1 MYQLGTPVTPLV
13 ETATE
18 GEPVAATRSY
28 RTDKL
33 LAAMLGY
40 RGTLP
45 PLELDSDVARARCRD
60 RIVAVHSTLARR
72 RLRAVPGRRFS

>member
-1 MYQLGTPVTPLV
+1 MTT
-13 ETATE
+13 
-18 GEPVAATRSY
+18 TRTY

-33 LAAMLGY
+33 LAALLGY
-40 RGTLP
+40 RSGLP
-45 PLELDSDVARARCRD
+45 PLEFDADLARARSRE

>member
-1 MYQLGTPVTPLV
+1 MTP
-13 ETATE
+13 
-18 GEPVAATRSY
+18 TRTY

-33 LAAMLGY
+33 LAALLGY
-40 RGTLP
+40 RSGLP
-45 PLELDSDVARARCRD
+45 PLGFDTDMDVDTARARSRE

>member
-1 MYQLGTPVTPLV
+1 
-13 ETATE
+13 
-18 GEPVAATRSY
+18 VAAIRSY
-28 RTDKL
+28 RTEKL

-40 RGTLP
+40 RNGLP
-45 PLELDSDVARARCRD
+45 PLEFDSDVARARSRE

>member
-1 MYQLGTPVTPLV
+1 VTP
-13 ETATE
+13 
-18 GEPVAATRSY
+18 TRTY

-33 LAAMLGY
+33 LAALLGY
-40 RGTLP
+40 RSGLP
-45 PLELDSDVARARCRD
+45 PLEFDSGMDGGTARARSRD